1 MTPPSTA
8 QDFDA
13 GWAALRAGDYETAL
27 SHLEPLALAGDDRA
41 MVGMGYLYLNGF
53 AVAENYTIAFRI
65 FRDAADLGN
74 TRSTR
79 PGRCIPPS
87 PDGGDAPR
95 PPPLGGRALGIGVD
109 QGHLFAAHRCVHG
122 QMHRQGG
129 LAGASLLSNKA
140 KGLHTRT
147 YHKLIGWR
155 CRRGLGPGG
164 LRW

>member
-1 MTPPSTA
+1 MRAFFVSLFVAATVFVTPPSTA

-27 SHLEPLALAGDDRA
+27 SHLEPLALAGDDHA

-79 PGRCIPPS
+79 PGRCVPPS
-87 PDGGDAPR
+87 PDGGMPR
-95 PPPLGGRALGIGVD
+95 ARHQSAVERWGSVSIRATFSPRIAAYTARCTARVVLPAPPL
-109 QGHLFAAHRCVHG
+109 
-122 QMHRQGG
+122 
-129 LAGASLLSNKA
+129 
-140 KGLHTRT
+140 
-147 YHKLIGWR
+147 
-155 CRRGLGPGG
+155 
-164 LRW
+164 

>member
-1 MTPPSTA
+1 MRAFFVSLFVAATVFVTPPSTA

-87 PDGGDAPR
+87 PDGGCPAPATTRRSSAGDRCRSGSPFRRASLRTRPDAP
-95 PPPLGGRALGIGVD
+95 P
-109 QGHLFAAHRCVHG
+109 
-122 QMHRQGG
+122 
-129 LAGASLLSNKA
+129 
-140 KGLHTRT
+140 
-147 YHKLIGWR
+147 GWS
-155 CRRGLGPGG
+155 CRRLPFE
-164 LRW
+164 